1 MVLTRRQILEFGSY
15 GFLVLGAGTLL
26 PPGTAL
32 GLEWGEWLG
41 KKHQGGT
48 AKVLSLKGMAQA
60 DQKPLEVGRTV
71 AGGQKIEVASGG
83 ELVLLLPDAASF
95 KITGPAALT
104 LEVEPEGGG
113 LVNLVFGGILGVIP
127 KLKNRAYMIQSA
139 SATLGI
145 KGTVFYKEVFGPQGS
160 GDARV
165 PAGAL
170 EYFCICNG
178 SLDVLS
184 QGQDRPILS
193 DHAEHH
199 HAHVVVAKADGVEL
213 VPAGFVKGHDDAGIH
228 QVIEAN
234 PLGKH
239 DQSWLQL

>member
-1 MVLTRRQILEFGSY
+1 M
-15 GFLVLGAGTLL
+15 
-26 PPGTAL
+26 
-32 GLEWGEWLG
+32 
-41 KKHQGGT
+41 
-48 AKVLSLKGMAQA
+48 
-60 DQKPLEVGRTV
+60 
-71 AGGQKIEVASGG
+71 
-83 ELVLLLPDAASF
+83 
-95 KITGPAALT
+95 
-104 LEVEPEGGG
+104 
-113 LVNLVFGGILGVIP
+113 FGGILGVIP